1 MKDKRTQL
9 IEAAM
14 RLFANKGFHSTSIQ
28 EIVTESGMS
37 KGAFYLH
44 FSSKDELILAI
55 FRFYYGRLWEKVTAV
70 SEEDLPTKQTFEKQ
84 LEVQFKEIISH
95 REFIMMQFQEQGL
108 ASNRE
113 MATFM
118 RDKKKEI
125 FIWHQSILLAIYGDD
140 LKPYDV
146 DAVIMLEGLT
156 QTYFQ
161 MILLNDVD
169 VSEKKLAHYI
179 IQRLDDLVSAM
190 IHQQDTP
197 LMTETMI
204 QPLLKHS
211 CLPPIIERLSAL
223 ITVIQKKI
231 TKLPVSADAQQNL
244 KDALHVI
251 WTEYQKD
258 EPKKVVF
265 QGMLL
270 TFAEVSELTTERIQL
285 EELLNME

>member
-14 RLFANKGFHSTSIQ
+14 RLFANKGFHTTSIQ

-55 FRFYYGRLWEKVTAV
+55 FQYYYGRLWEKVTAV
-70 SEEDLPTKQTFEKQ
+70 AEENLSPKQTFEKQ

-113 MATFM
+113 MAIFM
-118 RDKKKEI
+118 REKKKEI
-125 FIWHQSILLAIYGDD
+125 FIWHQTILLSIYGED
-140 LKPYDV
+140 LKPHDV

-161 MILLNDVD
+161 MILLNHVTL
-169 VSEKKLAHYI
+169 SEKQLARYI
-179 IQRLDDLVSAM
+179 LNRLDDLISALN
-190 IHQQDTP
+190 QRQEAP
-197 LMTETMI
+197 LMTEAMMN
-204 QPLLKHS
+204 H
-211 CLPPIIERLSAL
+211 CF
-223 ITVIQKKI
+223 ITAVFPMARKK
-231 TKLPVSADAQQNL
+231 
-244 KDALHVI
+244 
-251 WTEYQKD
+251 
-258 EPKKVVF
+258 
-265 QGMLL
+265 
-270 TFAEVSELTTERIQL
+270 
-285 EELLNME
+285 

>member
-14 RLFANKGFHSTSIQ
+14 RLFANKGFHTTSIQ

-55 FRFYYGRLWEKVTAV
+55 FQYYYGRLWEKVTAV
-70 SEEDLPTKQTFEKQ
+70 AEENLSPKQTFEKQ

-108 ASNRE
+108 AQIEKWRSLEKR
-113 MATFM
+113 
-118 RDKKKEI
+118 KKR
-125 FIWHQSILLAIYGDD
+125 FLFWHQTILLSIYGED
-140 LKPYDV
+140 LKPHDV

-161 MILLNDVD
+161 MILLNHVTL
-169 VSEKKLAHYI
+169 SEKQLARYI
-179 IQRLDDLVSAM
+179 LNRLDDLISALN
-190 IHQQDTP
+190 QRQEAP
-197 LMTETMI
+197 LMTEAMMK
-204 QPLLKHS
+204 PLLHHS
-211 CLPPIIERLSAL
+211 CFPHGQEKVAELIKQVQHKMTTLSL
-223 ITVIQKKI
+223 SESKHQD
-231 TKLPVSADAQQNL
+231 LY
-244 KDALHVI
+244 DALQVI
-251 WTEYQKD
+251 AAEYKKE

-270 TFAEVSELTTERIQL
+270 TFADVAELSTEHDQL
-285 EELLNME
+285 AALLTGQ